1 MVYIGVAS
9 TDVVVCEALGGT
21 IEENDTRI
29 LERNPQHNGKLETM
43 ATDPDA

>member
-21 IEENDTRI
+21 IEENDTI